1 MASASHTNAH
11 PRHSSLDPKPA
22 LGPVYK
28 QTQGTMTDPR
38 QGGRV
43 STPYRFNLYAP
54 AKEEARG
61 RKEQTREAR
70 TLARPKG
77 FAWSL
82 VASLGRCMFGPG
94 SSVGAPSPADPLI
107 R

>member
-1 MASASHTNAH
+1 MLARFTGPPRGKKMRPWPLAH
-11 PRHSSLDPKPA
+11 
-22 LGPVYK
+22 
-28 QTQGTMTDPR
+28 
-38 QGGRV
+38 GGRV

-54 AKEEARG
+54 AKEETRG
-61 RKEQTREAR
+61 RKEQTRDKAR

-82 VASLGRCMFGPG
+82 VASLGRCVFGLG